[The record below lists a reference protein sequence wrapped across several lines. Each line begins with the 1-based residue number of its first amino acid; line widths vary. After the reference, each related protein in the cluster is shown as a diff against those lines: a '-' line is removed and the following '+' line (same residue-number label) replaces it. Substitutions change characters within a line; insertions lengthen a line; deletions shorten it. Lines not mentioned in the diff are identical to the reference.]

1 MAESLIDVWH
11 GFGRI
16 IGKVSHDGESGNAV
30 GSFFE
35 AEFVGGESA
44 RITVEHDA
52 YGSLKKFALSFLG
65 GCERDGMAQ
74 FLRCVA
80 DELDKPAEK
89 LGGSYYIGYE
99 PFEEEEGTLSI
110 KEKGKI
116 GEAQLN
122 AWLKSIGISYVYLDQ
137 SQDTF
142 SDLFKGNVKR
152 PDFLVLLESI
162 GLIAVDAKNYTLTA
176 AGEYTLPL
184 ETELKRVLAFE
195 RLFRIP
201 VWYAY
206 MGKDPETAPAWY
218 WISALKALEV
228 GHVRKNSVKDEDYL
242 AIKLE
247 HFERIE
253 KMKISAS
260 CTHTDCRA
268 WSRIPRISKS
278 RIWSTCGERHG
289 RM

>member
-16 IGKVSHDGESGNAV
+16 IGKVSHDGEGGNAA

-35 AEFVGGESA
+35 TEFIGGEA
-44 RITVEHDA
+44 AYIDVEHDDH
-52 YGSLKKFALSFLG
+52 GVLKKFALSFLG

-80 DELDKPAEK
+80 DELDKPAEM
-89 LGGSYYIGYE
+89 LGETYSIGYE
-99 PFEEEEGTLSI
+99 PIDEEGALSI

-116 GEAQLN
+116 GEARLN

-142 SDLFKGNVKR
+142 PDLFKGNVKR

-206 MGKDPETAPAWY
+206 MGKDSETTSVWY

-228 GHVRKNSVKDEDYL
+228 GHVRKNRKKDEDYL

-253 KMKISAS
+253 KNEDLGKLY
-260 CTHTDCRA
+260 THRLPRLTQNSKDVQVTDL
-268 WSRIPRISKS
+268 
-278 RIWSTCGERHG
+278 EYLQ
-289 RM
+289 

>member
-1 MAESLIDVWH
+1 MAESTIDVWH
-11 GFGRI
+11 GFGSI
-16 IGKVSHDGESGNAV
+16 KGKVSHDGERGNAAN
-30 GSFFE
+30 SFFE
-35 AEFVGGESA
+35 AEFVDGESA
-44 RITVEHDA
+44 YVTVEHEEH
-52 YGSLKKFALSFLG
+52 GRLKKFALSVFG

-89 LGGSYYIGYE
+89 LGATYAIGYE
-99 PFEEEEGTLSI
+99 PFEEVGSLSI
-110 KEKGKI
+110 KEKGEI
-116 GEAQLN
+116 GEARLN

-142 SDLFKGNVKR
+142 PDLFKGNVKR

-206 MGKDPETAPAWY
+206 MGKNPGTSSVWY
-218 WISALKALEV
+218 WISALKAIEV
-228 GHVRKNSVKDEDYL
+228 GKVRKNSRKDEDYL

-253 KMKISAS
+253 KNEDLGKLY
-260 CTHTDCRA
+260 THRL
-268 WSRIPRISKS
+268 PRVDQNSMDIQMS
-278 RIWSTCGERHG
+278 HA
-289 RM
+289 

>member
-1 MAESLIDVWH
+1 MADSVIDVWH
-11 GFGRI
+11 GFGNI
-16 IGKVSHDGESGNAV
+16 IGKVSHDGEMGNAV
-30 GSFFE
+30 SSFFE
-35 AEFVGGESA
+35 AEFVDGE
-44 RITVEHDA
+44 RPYIDVDYDA
-52 YGSLKKFALSFLG
+52 DGCVKRFVLSIFG
-65 GCERDGMAQ
+65 GCERRGMAQ

-80 DELDKPAEK
+80 DELEKPAEK
-89 LGGSYYIGYE
+89 LGGTYLIGHE
-99 PFEEEEGTLSI
+99 PFEEGDALSI

-116 GEAQLN
+116 GEARLN
-122 AWLKSIGISYVYLDQ
+122 WWLKSIGISYVYLDQ

-142 SDLFKGNVKR
+142 PDLFKGNVKR

-162 GLIAVDAKNYTLTA
+162 GLIAVDAKNYTLSAT
-176 AGEYTLPL
+176 GEYTLPL

-206 MGKDPETAPAWY
+206 MGTAAEWY

-228 GHVRKNSVKDEDYL
+228 GHVRTNREKGENFL

-253 KMKISAS
+253 KNEDLGKLY
-260 CTHTDCRA
+260 THRL
-268 WSRIPRISKS
+268 PRLDQNSKGVQVEDLGYL
-278 RIWSTCGERHG
+278 R
-289 RM
+289 